1 MWPRKRLDLGWG
13 DLGSAAA
20 RCALP
25 ARRRALAEEIESRW
39 SSTGDALAC
48 LSVRSAFDLLLA
60 SLRLP
65 PRSEVLISSVTIRH
79 MATIIEAHGLVPVP
93 IDLDIERMAPRLESL
108 AEGLTARTRA
118 IVVAHLFGGRI
129 DLTAVADFA
138 RRHGLLLIEDAAQA
152 FVGEQYTGD
161 AAADVSMFSFGPIK
175 TSTALGGAMV
185 RVRDAELLGLMRE
198 RQNAYPVQ
206 SRGDFLKRTAK
217 YAALKGLSARPVF
230 SAAVAGC
237 RLARRDYDRLIN
249 GCVRGFGAQH
259 FFQRI
264 RRQPSVPL
272 LSLLARRLAQ
282 YDPARLAA
290 RAQIA
295 ERIMGRW
302 ADTARFPGSAC
313 RPHTHWLLPLW
324 TNHPARTIAT
334 FAEAG
339 FDATQG
345 QSLTVIAPPEGRAE
359 TEPATARRTMS
370 GTVFLPCYPGLPPS
384 AVSRLA
390 ELVDHECEQPDDSP
404 AGGWDRTL
412 ATPRRERMVVGG

>member
-20 RCALP
+20 RCMLP
-25 ARRRALAEEIESRW
+25 ACRRALAAAIESRW
-39 SSTGDALAC
+39 SNTGDALVC
-48 LSVRSAFDLLLA
+48 LSVRSAFDLLLS

-65 PRSEVLISSVTIRH
+65 PRSEMLISAVTIRD

-93 IDLDIERMAPRLESL
+93 IDLEVAGMAPRLESL
-108 AEGLTARTRA
+108 EAGLTARTRA

-129 DLTAVADFA
+129 DLKPIAEFA
-138 RRHGLLLIEDAAQA
+138 RRHRLLLIEDAAQA
-152 FVGEQYTGD
+152 FVGDTYKGNE
-161 AAADVSMFSFGPIK
+161 AADASMFSFGPIK
-175 TSTALGGAMV
+175 TATSLGGAVV
-185 RVRDAELLGLMRE
+185 RVRDADLLGLMRE
-198 RQNAYPVQ
+198 RQSGYPVQ
-206 SRGDFLKRTAK
+206 SRGDFLKRTMK

-249 GCVRGFGAQH
+249 GCVRGFGAEH

-264 RRQPSVPL
+264 RRQPSAPL

-282 YDPARLAA
+282 YDPERLAS

-302 ADTARFPGSAC
+302 AGTARFPGSAC
-313 RPHTHWLLPLW
+313 QPHTHWLLPLW
-324 TNHPARTIAT
+324 TNHPARIIAT
-334 FAEAG
+334 LAEGG

-345 QSLTVIAPPEGRAE
+345 QSLTAIAPPDGRPE

-390 ELVDHECEQPDDSP
+390 EIVQQECEEADAATTGS
-404 AGGWDRTL
+404 GGRAL
-412 ATPRRERMVVGG
+412 AIPRRERLVVG